1 MKPVNKKA
9 VKDYYDIVK
18 QPMDL
23 ETMTNKIRT
32 RKYYSREAF
41 LVSSSVL
48 QNKKIMFKGT
58 VSVISSDLRIKKG
71 QSRCTMLPLNP
82 LTDQG

>member
-41 LVSSSVL
+41 MVSW
-48 QNKKIMFKGT
+48 KTRDKIVK
-58 VSVISSDLRIKKG
+58 
-71 QSRCTMLPLNP
+71 
-82 LTDQG
+82 

>member
-48 QNKKIMFKGT
+48 QNKKKIMFKGT
-58 VSVISSDLRIKKG
+58 VSVISSDLPI
-71 QSRCTMLPLNP
+71 
-82 LTDQG
+82 